1 MSGLVLNTLENAVKD
16 WISAH
21 LPAGWV
27 ATWSDQNAPKVVTN
41 QVVLKRGPLS
51 KVGNDVYGTV
61 NPSNGSRPILGT
73 REIMIEMRGFGAGAT
88 QALSDIS
95 SVMEDDSADDAHVAA
110 GFAVIGISEIRNL
123 TSIYSS
129 QYKEVAMMEIR
140 IRAHSLR
147 ESTDAETGVG
157 YIRSVDLEV
166 TTKSPGMPDVV
177 ETLSVVTPAG

>member
-21 LPAGWV
+21 LPTGWV
-27 ATWSDQNAPKVVTN
+27 ATWADQNAPKATDK
-41 QVVLKRGPLS
+41 QVILKRGNLS
-51 KVGNDVYGTV
+51 KIGSDVYGKV
-61 NPSNGSRPILGT
+61 DPSNGSRPILGT
-73 REIMIEMRGFGAGAT
+73 REIVMEMRGFGAGAT
-88 QALSDIS
+88 QVLSDVS
-95 SVMEDDSADDAHVAA
+95 SVMEDDSADDSHVAA

-129 QYKEVAMMEIR
+129 QYKEIAMMEIR

-166 TTKSPGMPDVV
+166 TTKSPGTPDVV
-177 ETLSVVTPAG
+177 EHLVVVTPPG